1 MLGCFIWMAM
11 KDIRRMLIVQADALI
26 TALYTFMMTNI
37 RVRLAKE
44 SRPTITY
51 GPMHV
56 MDEERK
62 ET

>member
-1 MLGCFIWMAM
+1 MAM